1 MAEED
6 ASGAMLNA
14 SLAGDLVAAVNGA
27 GDALDLSADG
37 TSLASAPTA
46 STEVSFVV
54 LTGNTATVLSDADA
68 DGADPADA
76 ATPPADVLSA
86 VLDDSSAL
94 VSEMNGAGAAR
105 GYIYSR
111 KQLLRNSFP

>member
-105 GYIYSR
+105 GYVYSR
-111 KQLLRNSFP
+111 KQLLSNNFP

>member
-1 MAEED
+1 MAEGD

-14 SLAGDLVAAVNGA
+14 SLAENVVAAVNGA
-27 GDALDLSADG
+27 GDALDLSADD
-37 TSLASAPTA
+37 TSLTSAPTA

-54 LTGNTATVLSDADA
+54 LTDNTATVLSDADA
-68 DGADPADA
+68 DDADPADA

-94 VSEMNGAGAAR
+94 VSEMNVAGAAR
-105 GYIYSR
+105 GYIYSSKR
-111 KQLLRNSFP
+111 LLGKIFL